1 MSHYKLLSWL
11 DVSWHL
17 CHFVNLACSVLFGFS
32 QNCAYLVTLGWR
44 QGVGGLIATR
54 RTVYSHTEQAM
65 RLPIDKTGAGA
76 TNRRQRASFLT
87 LNIHTSTTSTLTST
101 TASSMISISKLT
113 VTSIN
118 LATAQLRAVNRS
130 SVLILTGSRNSQL
143 LNLSEAGVTEIHTI
157 IDWRF
162 CRSWSSPEHISLFKD
177 MLTSPFEEVFQPLEA
192 WQLSR
197 NETFQL

>member
-1 MSHYKLLSWL
+1 MSWL

-17 CHFVNLACSVLFGFS
+17 CHFLNLAFSVLFGFC

-87 LNIHTSTTSTLTST
+87 LNIHTSTTSTSTST
-101 TASSMISISKLT
+101 SASTITSISKLT

-130 SVLILTGSRNSQL
+130 SVLILTGTDQKFTTLKFERSRGHRNSHYHRLKILQIL
-143 LNLSEAGVTEIHTI
+143 IFSWTHLSI
-157 IDWRF
+157 
-162 CRSWSSPEHISLFKD
+162 
-177 MLTSPFEEVFQPLEA
+177 
-192 WQLSR
+192 
-197 NETFQL
+197 

>member
-1 MSHYKLLSWL
+1 ME
-11 DVSWHL
+11 
-17 CHFVNLACSVLFGFS
+17 
-32 QNCAYLVTLGWR
+32 
-44 QGVGGLIATR
+44 GVGGLIM
-54 RTVYSHTEQAM
+54 TVYSHTEQAM

-87 LNIHTSTTSTLTST
+87 LNIHTSTTSTSTST

-130 SVLILTGSRNSQL
+130 SVLTLTGSRNSQL

-157 IDWRF
+157 ID
-162 CRSWSSPEHISLFKD
+162 
-177 MLTSPFEEVFQPLEA
+177 
-192 WQLSR
+192 
-197 NETFQL
+197 